1 MARNVRDWLAVSSG
15 ERFDVSA
22 WLGKGSSGRD
32 SGGIPAVA
40 AVDAGRCGIVHGR
53 SRTKFGQAKALGRV
67 LIRPQ
72 QHVFILSA
80 ARGYDERVAGAF
92 AAELLAPADGIRQAL
107 DALGGTPDDTTLDA
121 VAKRFDV
128 SALVIR
134 HQYDNQLAGLDDAT
148 AFPSWPS

>member
-1 MARNVRDWLAVSSG
+1 MTVLA
-15 ERFDVSA
+15 
-22 WLGKGSSGRD
+22 
-32 SGGIPAVA
+32 
-40 AVDAGRCGIVHGR
+40 
-53 SRTKFGQAKALGRV
+53 
-67 LIRPQ
+67 RPQ
-72 QHVFILSA
+72 QHSFILSA

-134 HQYDNQLAGLDDAT
+134 HQYGNQLAGLDDAT